1 MHSIAPPRARQ
12 QGGDDPRMRPATVGN
27 TLGTLPGMG
36 PLPTPPHA
44 RTQARARRR
53 WRTAAALGL
62 ASLALVLNGCA
73 DARSPIPIG
82 PEQVSGTLAPATVT
96 SLDEA
101 LAEGLRLAGAS
112 GAIAGVWVPGVGRW
126 LASPGRI
133 GTQLEAGT
141 GRPTGGAAVNAG
153 MQFRI
158 GTLTTAMTCTVLLR
172 LVDEG
177 RVGLDDPVSTYL
189 TRPPGLDG
197 ITLRQL
203 CQHTS
208 GLGQPALDPQFIANP
223 TRQWAPMELISGGTG
238 SVRAGQPGREW
249 NRSDVGIQ
257 LLGQAL
263 QAATGEQWANLYR
276 RYIFDPLGLDTTAYP
291 GPGDLEP
298 VLDHP
303 HGWAAAAGADG
314 SPDCTTMQ
322 DVTQLS
328 PSMTGV
334 AGGVVSTLEDL
345 RTWSVALATGSL
357 LEADTAGEQWKTVA
371 EDGPSRWRRQ
381 GLGAEQVGPL
391 RGGAGMI
398 PGFLSATLTDP
409 VSGLVV
415 VVSVNNSS
423 GGEEFILALAR
434 WLAVLAADAQAE
446 GPQADGTTTAVTLP
460 WTAREAETDVR
471 AAAVCPAGDA
481 DQAAPAG

>member
-1 MHSIAPPRARQ
+1 MS
-12 QGGDDPRMRPATVGN
+12 PATVRG

-36 PLPTPPHA
+36 PLPTPAAA
-44 RTQARARRR
+44 RTHVPARSR
-53 WRTAAALGL
+53 WRMATALGL
-62 ASLALVLNGCA
+62 VSLALLLNGCA
-73 DARSPIPIG
+73 GARNPIPSV
-82 PEQVSGTLAPATVT
+82 PDQASGTLAPAAAA

-126 LASPGRI
+126 LASPGRV

-153 MQFRI
+153 MQFRV

-189 TRPPGLDG
+189 SRPPGLEG

-223 TRQWAPMELISGGTG
+223 TRQWAPMELISGGLG

-263 QAATGEQWANLYR
+263 QAATGEQWPDLYR
-276 RYIFDPLGLDTTAYP
+276 RYIFDPLGLESTAYP
-291 GPGDLEP
+291 GPADLEP
-298 VLDHP
+298 ALDHP
-303 HGWAAAAGADG
+303 HGWAAAAGRDG
-314 SPDCTTMQ
+314 APDCAAVQ
-322 DVTQLS
+322 DVTLLS
-328 PSMTGV
+328 TSMTGV

-345 RTWSVALATGSL
+345 RTWSLALATGSL
-357 LEADTAGEQWKTVA
+357 LEQHTAGEQWKTVP
-371 EDGPSRWRRQ
+371 EDGTSRWRRQ
-381 GLGAEQVGPL
+381 GLGVEQVGPL

-415 VVSVNNSS
+415 VVTVNNSS

-434 WLAVLAADAQAE
+434 WLAVLAADAQADA
-446 GPQADGTTTAVTLP
+446 QADGSQPVESTRAAVRLP
-460 WTAREAETDVR
+460 WTAREAETDLR
-471 AAAVCPAGDA
+471 SAAVCPAGAA